1 MLARRQSQ
9 GSRHVEGMNSPPNVA
24 SIPYPLMLSPAPT
37 PISSP
42 RIYTPTTP
50 NSAGSQV
57 NVEKWKEIARK
68 LAFHSELRTIW
79 NQLKIMGRFLT
90 NEHFISHLLRYE
102 AARQGVHYDILCEKE
117 DTQPDEYEL
126 DDEVASVGEE
136 NCSQLSNNAM
146 LTPSTP
152 TEALQGPGEVDQG
165 ETGIPSSSPEEVK
178 GAPEPDETTDT
189 CVVAASSETEIE
201 ICRPPDSSTQP
212 CVMTVLDSQMQHS
225 PDESGE
231 CNSNDVFNSCGAHA
245 ILGLSFR
252 LSHAQR
258 G

>member
-1 MLARRQSQ
+1 
-9 GSRHVEGMNSPPNVA
+9 MNSPLNVG
-24 SIPYPLMLSPAPT
+24 SVPYPLMLSPAPT

-90 NEHFISHLLRYE
+90 NEHFISHLLCYE
-102 AARQGVHYDILCEKE
+102 AARQGVHYDILCKKE
-117 DTQPDEYEL
+117 DTQLDEYEL
-126 DDEVASVGEE
+126 DNEVASVGGE

-146 LTPSTP
+146 SKPS
-152 TEALQGPGEVDQG
+152 EALQGSGEVDQDKAS
-165 ETGIPSSSPEEVK
+165 IPSSSREEVK
-178 GAPEPDETTDT
+178 GAPEPDETDT
-189 CVVAASSETEIE
+189 CAVAVSSESEIE
-201 ICRPPDSSTQP
+201 LCRPPDSSTQQ

-231 CNSNDVFNSCGAHA
+231 CNSNDVLTLNVHA
-245 ILGLSFR
+245 
-252 LSHAQR
+252 
-258 G
+258 